1 MEASFKKD
9 FRGDAS
15 FRDRI
20 FTTMKAILQAMRMFH
35 YVLGITAPEPKDE
48 RKILWIWIVAIL
60 LLILLGIG
68 FAFFIITRVLR

>member
-1 MEASFKKD
+1 
-9 FRGDAS
+9 
-15 FRDRI
+15 
-20 FTTMKAILQAMRMFH
+20 MFH